1 MIRTPALLAAVVL
14 LTAPAAWSHHNFAA
28 HYSQDVTVEISGTVQ
43 EFRFVNP
50 HVRVY
55 LEVPMEDG
63 QSETWMAEGD
73 ASVALRRAGWTEDQ
87 LMPGDEVSIVGN
99 PARDSSQA
107 RPNSQR
113 PNTRPFVSNALI
125 FQASVETRT
134 VLCAELRPCF
144 GKLFNSGFQVLH

>member
-28 HYSQDVTVEISGTVQ
+28 HYSQDVTIEISGTVQ

-55 LEVPMEDG
+55 LEVPMEGG

-87 LMPGDEVSIVGN
+87 LVPGDEISIVGN
-99 PARDSSQA
+99 PARSGANMLGWDSVRLA
-107 RPNSQR
+107 DGTDIGGGDGR
-113 PNTRPFVSNALI
+113 I
-125 FQASVETRT
+125 VER
-134 VLCAELRPCF
+134 AELIDQLLAEYRRERDRRAI
-144 GKLFNSGFQVLH
+144 SGDR